1 MNLRSCATSRINRH
15 RRTLIVSGLVNL
27 PEQTTNRNAHANKNK
42 NKNHTHQPTETCND
56 NNCADFKLCFF
67 RFQVSITSLTAARN
81 SLCVGHRLREPASTF
96 QAYESLTNCSQRT
109 TKITNIQRTSSRR
122 SELTDRDLIPLI
134 DRTIFFVLHNRWW
147 CCRQCHRC
155 RSRRL
160 FVIAAAFACV
170 IVFADTLGR
179 ERRTR
184 SCVF

>member
-1 MNLRSCATSRINRH
+1 MTTIV
-15 RRTLIVSGLVNL
+15 LILNSVFLLFSISGK
-27 PEQTTNRNAHANKNK
+27 H
-42 NKNHTHQPTETCND
+42 H
-56 NNCADFKLCFF
+56 
-67 RFQVSITSLTAARN
+67 TSLTAARN

-109 TKITNIQRTSSRR
+109 TKITHIQRTCYASSSRR

-155 RSRRL
+155 CRSRL
-160 FVIAAAFACV
+160 PFVIAADFACV

-184 SCVF
+184 SCVFRPRRSGLHRAQQNKTLSSTSSASEKIMCVHSICA